1 MAFCRRCGTRLAS
14 VCPSC
19 GFANPEGFAFC
30 GKCGAR
36 VAETPAPSLQG
47 SPAFASPRSYTP
59 KHLAE
64 KILTSKAALE
74 GERKQVTVLFADLK
88 GSMELLADRDPE
100 EARKLLDPVLEHMMN
115 AVHHYEGTVNQVMGD
130 GIMALFGA
138 PLAHEDHAVR
148 ACYAAL
154 RMQDAVRR
162 YSEELRRA
170 QGVEVQIRVGLNS
183 GGVVVRSIGSDLRMD
198 YTAVGQTTH
207 LAARV
212 EQLAAPGSIRLTAGT
227 LHLAEGFVQVT
238 PLGPVPI
245 KGLGEPVEVFE
256 LVGAGAARTRLE
268 AAARRGLTRF
278 VGRSAELEQLRGAL
292 DRASQGHGQVVAVVG
307 EPGVGKS
314 RLFWEF
320 LHHLGGS
327 GRPPSP
333 TALGAPR
340 RSHGTP
346 RLDNSFTGPHSHRVH
361 DWLIVQSASVS
372 YGKATAYLPVIELL
386 RGYFEI
392 DSRDDPRKI
401 REKVTG
407 KALTLAPALGPA
419 VPALLALLDVPVD
432 EASWQALDPRQRR
445 QQTLDAVK
453 RLLLRESE
461 IQPLVVVFED
471 LHWIDGETQTLLDSL
486 VDSLPVARLVL
497 LVNYRPEYSHA
508 WGGKTYYRQLRIDPL
523 PPESADELLDA
534 LLGADAALGPL
545 KQLLVERT
553 EANPLF
559 LEESVRALG
568 ETAALAGERGA
579 YRLTRPVE
587 HLKIPATV
595 QAILAA
601 RIDRLAPE
609 AKRLLQAAAVIGKDV
624 PMPLLLA
631 IADAPEHEVRAELTR
646 LQAAEFLYETRLF
659 PDLEYTFT
667 HALTLEVA
675 YQGLLHERQRAL
687 HARTAEAIERL
698 ARERLAE
705 QAERLAHH
713 ALRGE
718 LWEKAVTYL
727 RQAGLR
733 AMARAANREA
743 IDHLEQALGTL
754 RRLPETRETTE
765 LTIDIRLDLR
775 NALLPLGER
784 ARMGDHL
791 QEAEALA
798 RTLGDQHRLGRVA
811 TFMVIQCLTTGDYD
825 GAVRFGQEA
834 LSIAR
839 ILGDRSIEVVATTF
853 LGLTHAARGDFG
865 DAATLL
871 ERNVAL
877 EGDLRYERF
886 GAPGIQWALS
896 AASLA
901 NVLSELGRFD
911 EAIEHAEAAVR
922 IGEAADHPFTLHW
935 ALFDLGRAHLR
946 RGDLP
951 RATRVLERGLD
962 LCRTWQIVVG
972 TSPVAAT
979 LGVAYVLAGRAD
991 EALPL
996 VAGAVEEFRSSRL
1009 VRGGPAF
1016 ILLCAGMTCLSAG
1029 RIDEAVSH
1037 AREALALTRRLGA
1050 RASEAHALYL
1060 AGDVAS
1066 TGGAEDPEGYYR
1078 EGLGLARELGMR
1090 PLLAHCHLGLGK
1102 LYRCTGKR
1110 EQAREHLRTAA
1121 TMYRDMDMRF
1131 WLEQAD
1137 AALAERR

>member
-1 MAFCRRCGTRLAS
+1 MKCPLCQHENPVDATFCDECGARLEAACAACGEANRLGAKFCRRCGQPLIQPGTA
-14 VCPSC
+14 
-19 GFANPEGFAFC
+19 
-30 GKCGAR
+30 AR
-36 VAETPAPSLQG
+36 RDVAPRR
-47 SPAFASPRSYTP
+47 SPQAYTP

-64 KILTSKAALE
+64 KILASKAALE
-74 GERKQVTVLFADLK
+74 GERKQITILFADLK

-100 EARKLLDPVLEHMMN
+100 EARKILDPVLTLMMD

-162 YSEELRRA
+162 YSDELRRA
-170 QGVEVQIRVGLNS
+170 QGVEVLIRVGVNS
-183 GGVVVRSIGSDLRMD
+183 GEVVVRSIGSDLRMD

-207 LAARV
+207 LAARM
-212 EQLAAPGSIRLTAGT
+212 EQLAAPGSIRLTAET

-278 VGRSAELEQLRGAL
+278 VGRSAELEQLRDAL
-292 DRASQGHGQVVAVVG
+292 DRASLGHGQVVAVLG

-314 RLFWEF
+314 RLFWE
-320 LHHLGGS
+320 L
-327 GRPPSP
+327 
-333 TALGAPR
+333 T
-340 RSHGTP
+340 
-346 RLDNSFTGPHSHRVH
+346 HSHRVH
-361 DWLIVQSASVS
+361 GWLVVQSASVS

-392 DSRDDPRKI
+392 ESRDDPRKI

-407 KALTLAPALGPA
+407 KVLTLAPALGPA

-432 EASWQALDPRQRR
+432 EASWHALDPPQRR

-461 IQPLVVVFED
+461 VQPLVVVFED

-486 VDSLPVARLVL
+486 VESLPAARLL
-497 LVNYRPEYSHA
+497 FLVNYRPEYSHA

-534 LLGADAALGPL
+534 LLGPDAALGPL

-559 LEESVRALG
+559 LEESVRALV
-568 ETAALAGERGA
+568 ETAALVGERGA

-587 HLKIPATV
+587 NLKIPATV
-595 QAILAA
+595 QAILAS

-609 AKRLLQAAAVIGKDV
+609 AKRVLQAAAVIGKDV

-631 IADAPEHEVRAELTR
+631 IADAPEHEVRAELTH

-659 PDLEYTFT
+659 PDLEYTFK
-667 HALTLEVA
+667 HALTHEVA
-675 YQGLLHERQRAL
+675 YGGLLHDRQRAL
-687 HARTAEAIERL
+687 HARITEAIERL
-698 ARERLAE
+698 STERVAE

-718 LWEKAVTYL
+718 LWEKAVVYL

-733 AMARAANREA
+733 AMARGANREA
-743 IDHLEQALGTL
+743 TAHLEQALGTL
-754 RRLPETRETTE
+754 RRLPETRQTTG
-765 LTIDIRLDLR
+765 LTIDIQLDLR

-784 ARMGDHL
+784 ARMREHL
-791 QEAEALA
+791 REAEGLA
-798 RTLGDQHRLGRVA
+798 RALGDQHRLGRIA
-811 TFMVIQCLTTGDYD
+811 TFMVNQCLTTGDYD
-825 GAVRFGQEA
+825 EAVRFGQEG
-834 LSIAR
+834 LTIGR
-839 ILGDRSIEVVATTF
+839 TLGDRSIEMVAASF
-853 LGLTHAARGDFG
+853 LGIAHAARGEFS
-865 DAATLL
+865 DAATFL
-871 ERNVAL
+871 ERNVVAL
-877 EGDLRYERF
+877 KGDLRYERF
-886 GAPGIQWALS
+886 GGAAIQS
-896 AASLA
+896 AYSGAYLTDA
-901 NVLSELGRFD
+901 LSELGRFD
-911 EAIEHAEAAVR
+911 EAIGHAEAAVQ
-922 IGEAADHPFTLHW
+922 IAEGADHPFTLYQG
-935 ALFDLGRAHLR
+935 LFNLGLVHLR

-951 RATRVLERGLD
+951 RATRALERCHD
-962 LCRTWQIVVG
+962 LCRTWQFVAGIP
-972 TSPVAAT
+972 TVAAT
-979 LGVAYVLAGRAD
+979 LGTAYALAGRAA

-996 VAGAVEEFRSSRL
+996 VAGAVEEFRSRQMHN
-1009 VRGGPAF
+1009 RPAL
-1016 ILLCAGMTCLSAG
+1016 ILLCAGMTYLSAG
-1029 RIDEAVSH
+1029 RIDEAASN

-1050 RASEAHALYL
+1050 RGSEAHALCL

-1066 TGGAEDPEGYYR
+1066 SGGAEDAPGYYR
-1078 EGLGLARELGMR
+1078 EALALAGKLGMR
-1090 PLLAHCHLGLGK
+1090 PLVAHCHLGLGK
-1102 LYRCTGKR
+1102 LYRQTGRR
-1110 EQAREHLRTAA
+1110 EQAREHLTTAL
-1121 TMYRDMDMRF
+1121 TMYREMDMLF
-1131 WLEQAD
+1131 WLEQAEKEL
-1137 AALAERR
+1137 AARA